1 MTRREKERMQKKKTK
16 ITLENVRQRPRR
28 FQCIVICLVD
38 VGPFC
43 MNVCMSLVHNRAKID
58 IKSNLNFCP
67 TTISQDFSFT
77 LCVFKGKSFSLFPF
91 GSNTIDKK
99 FYMHKQN
106 VNKNLKFVSIKR
118 ENLWF

>member
-77 LCVFKGKSFSLFPF
+77 LCVFKGKSFSLSIWFKY
-91 GSNTIDKK
+91 NTQKILHAQAKR
-99 FYMHKQN
+99 KQKLEICIN
-106 VNKNLKFVSIKR
+106 
-118 ENLWF
+118 